1 MGMGDTYFRTTIKL
15 FLALI
20 VLNTTLLQAKIYS
33 LKEIESMPKSISKD
47 YFIWR
52 FLQEGNTT
60 KKEALKAYNLVKRKS
75 YKLKK
80 AIRKKVGFLPNKKAV
95 VTKKDPNNYIIYPE
109 VAIKKSKKSLQRLY
123 QKIKNKG
130 QYSDVLKVMASD
142 NPFEALKTIT
152 PKTACYI
159 FNRCQTKYRKKYFN
173 YHFSKEQLKKLAQE
187 RQFNKSIF
195 KIVTTHTLDKLKESL
210 LDTPITDKL
219 TFKTTFLLGINAVEL
234 NQIKTAIDY
243 IKKARAKTKRQTQYD
258 QCDFWLYLLSRDKKY
273 LQNLLESPQVNIY
286 TLKARDIANKPYP
299 KTITPNLGFHLVKF
313 IDPYSPIDWEN
324 IKIDMKNHP
333 ETIEVQ
339 ADNYRSYSTEGIYAY
354 LKEKASG
361 YTEQYFAMPYR
372 DAMFGKSKKR
382 IALLYAIARQE
393 SRFVPA
399 SVSTSYALGMMQIM
413 PFLIK
418 HLAKERGETIDLD
431 DMFNPYVAISYADQ
445 HLNYL
450 NKFLYNPLFV
460 AYAYNG
466 GIGFTKRTIKS
477 KHLFKTGKYEPYLS
491 MELIDYE
498 QSREYG
504 KKVLTNYVIYLNK
517 LGVETRISSLLDK
530 LDKPLETDKFR

>member
-1 MGMGDTYFRTTIKL
+1 MGMMGDTYFRTTIKL

-20 VLNTTLLQAKIYS
+20 ISSNLLQAKIYS

-52 FLQEGNTT
+52 FLQESNAT
-60 KKEALKAYNLVKRKS
+60 KEEALKAYSLVKRKS

-80 AIRKKVGFLPNKKAV
+80 AIRKKVGFLPDKKS
-95 VTKKDPNNYIIYPE
+95 TTQKDPKNYIIYPE
-109 VAIKKSKKSLQRLY
+109 VATKKSKKSLKRLY
-123 QKIKNKG
+123 QKIKKRG
-130 QYSDVLKVMASD
+130 QYSDVLKVIASD
-142 NPFEALKTIT
+142 NPFEALKSVT
-152 PKTACYI
+152 PKTLCYI
-159 FNRCQTKYRKKYFN
+159 FNRCQTKYRKRYFN
-173 YHFSKEQLKKLAQE
+173 HPFSKEQLEKLAKE
-187 RQFNKSIF
+187 RQFNRTIF
-195 KIVTTHTLDKLKESL
+195 KIVTTHSLDKLKESL
-210 LDTPITDKL
+210 LNTPITDKL

-258 QCDFWLYLLSRDKKY
+258 QCDFWLYLLTKNKNY
-273 LQNLLESPQVNIY
+273 LQNLLKSQQVNIY
-286 TLKARDIANKPYP
+286 TLKARDIAKKSYP

-313 IDPYSPIDWEN
+313 IDPYNPIDWEN

-361 YTEQYFAMPYR
+361 YTAQYFAMPYR
-372 DAMFGKSKKR
+372 DAMIGKRKER

-399 SVSTSYALGMMQIM
+399 SVSTSYALGLMQIM

-418 HLAKERGETIDLD
+418 HLAKERGEKIDLD
-431 DMFNPYVAISYADQ
+431 DMFNPYVAISYANQ

-450 NKFLYNPLFV
+450 NKFLYHPLFV

-477 KHLFKTGKYEPYLS
+477 KHLFKSGKYEPYLS

-504 KKVLTNYVIYLNK
+504 KKVLANYVIYLNK
-517 LGVETRISSLLDK
+517 LGVETKISTLLDK
-530 LDKPLETDKFR
+530 LDKPLETDRFR